1 MMFIVLF
8 TYLFVLHSTL
18 GTSTTYYLLAFK
30 ICFVYPV
37 LKIKP
42 RALYKLDVLPP
53 GYIPSPIS
61 GFCKPIILQVFCYFI
76 SILQMGEAAQITCS
90 NLFSL

>member
-1 MMFIVLF
+1 MVFIVLF

-37 LKIKP
+37 LKIKHK
-42 RALYKLDVLPP
+42 ALYKLDVLPLS
-53 GYIPSPIS
+53 YIPSPIS
-61 GFCKPIILQVFCYFI
+61 GLCKSIIL
-76 SILQMGEAAQITCS
+76 
-90 NLFSL
+90 